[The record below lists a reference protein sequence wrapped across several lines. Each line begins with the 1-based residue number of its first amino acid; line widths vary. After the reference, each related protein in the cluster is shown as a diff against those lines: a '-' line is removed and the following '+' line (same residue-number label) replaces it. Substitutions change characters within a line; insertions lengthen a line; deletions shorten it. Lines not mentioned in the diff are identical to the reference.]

1 MTGLALAVAL
11 AAAGAP
17 ASAADASR
25 STAGR
30 IAVERLRATDVAE
43 ALVATVEE
51 RLCAAVVE
59 ASGAEVVC
67 PADVAAAAQ
76 LARQSVMFG
85 ACTTEECLKR
95 VDALGAA
102 ERRVKGTLVRTE
114 GGIVLSL
121 ELEGPAG
128 TGPRVVEPLPR
139 DLDALVA
146 RIPAAVRKLFP

>member
-1 MTGLALAVAL
+1 VTGLALAVAL

-17 ASAADASR
+17 ASAAEVPPAS
-25 STAGR
+25 AGR

-51 RLCAAVVE
+51 RLCVAVVE

-76 LARQSVMFG
+76 LARQSALLG
-85 ACTTEECLKR
+85 ACTPEECLKR

-114 GGIVLSL
+114 RGVVLSL
-121 ELEGPAG
+121 ALEGPAG
-128 TGPRVVEPLPR
+128 TGPRVIEPLPP